1 MEEKDQVHVI
11 VEYALTSSN
20 HTGLHVLIQS
30 LASVSGLSKNIVTG
44 LGYGLV
50 VKH

>member
-20 HTGLHVLIQS
+20 HTGPHVLIQS
-30 LASVSGLSKNIVTG
+30 LASVSACLKI
-44 LGYGLV
+44 
-50 VKH
+50 